1 MNYYQIVAFA
11 QNLKNKNMAVYNN
24 DRDPNDIMWEKQN
37 DAFTNDPN
45 NDLDIMMEGLIN
57 QYFDAIKKHDYSY
70 MFSDDNRYYEAGH
83 KNENHIKELLHGLIG
98 ICRVDAERLLEDSL
112 SEVKEQFV
120 DGLTHKVINQWF
132 EPYLPKPINKEY
144 FKEVDGMYFVA
155 HQFDVD
161 GDGWV
166 NEEQLELL
174 LHEYNNGVK

>member
-11 QNLKNKNMAVYNN
+11 QHLKNQNMNN
-24 DRDPNDIMWEKQN
+24 N
-37 DAFTNDPN
+37 FTNDPN
-45 NDLDIMMEGLIN
+45 NDLDVMNEDSLIN
-57 QYFDAIKKHDYSY
+57 QYFDAIKKHDFSY
-70 MFSDDNRYYEAGH
+70 MFSDDNRWYEAGYRSQ
-83 KNENHIKELLHGLIG
+83 KHITQLIHSLVS

-132 EPYLPKPINKEY
+132 EPYVPKPINKEY

>member
-11 QNLKNKNMAVYNN
+11 QNLKNKNMNN
-24 DRDPNDIMWEKQN
+24 NFI
-37 DAFTNDPN
+37 NDPN
-45 NDLDIMMEGLIN
+45 NDLDVMNESSLTN

-83 KNENHIKELLHGLIG
+83 KNENHIKELLHGLVG

-120 DGLTHKVINQWF
+120 DGLTHKIINQWF

>member
-11 QNLKNKNMAVYNN
+11 QNLKNKNMNN
-24 DRDPNDIMWEKQN
+24 NFI
-37 DAFTNDPN
+37 NDPN
-45 NDLDIMMEGLIN
+45 NDLDVMNESSLTN

-70 MFSDDNRYYEAGH
+70 MFSDDNRWYEAGH

>member
-11 QNLKNKNMAVYNN
+11 QNLKNKNMNN
-24 DRDPNDIMWEKQN
+24 NFI
-37 DAFTNDPN
+37 NDPN
-45 NDLDIMMEGLIN
+45 NDLDVMNESSLTN

-83 KNENHIKELLHGLIG
+83 KNENHIKELLHGLVG
-98 ICRVDAERLLEDSL
+98 VCRVDAERLLEDSL

>member
-11 QNLKNKNMAVYNN
+11 QNLKNKNMNN
-24 DRDPNDIMWEKQN
+24 NFI
-37 DAFTNDPN
+37 NDPN
-45 NDLDIMMEGLIN
+45 NDLDVMNESSLTN

-83 KNENHIKELLHGLIG
+83 KNENHIKELLHGLVG

-120 DGLTHKVINQWF
+120 DGLTHRVINQWF